1 MKKLF
6 LLFCLLFSVGLSF
19 AQTDNELTPEER
31 ERREKNIQAGNPFKK
46 FGYTPK
52 IATLSKGKY
61 LEWHDLDS
69 IVRIGSYSFHVK
81 NKDIDGYAMFE
92 DKNSEATLRPE
103 LTSRWI
109 SPDPLAEEFPE
120 WSPYNFN
127 FNNPIRFID
136 PTGMAPEDIIIK
148 GKNNSSITI
157 VTDLIDISVNAGSV
171 VGDLGG
177 NYSFNGDDIL
187 VAALDIVGIFDP
199 TGAADIAAGSIEM
212 KNGNFWGGLASY
224 AGVAVGIGDLAKSAK
239 IPKHLKTI
247 ENAIDAVHGNSK
259 LSQKAQHGYEIF
271 NKKTGDVLEY
281 GISGQKR
288 STKQIE
294 NAGSPRINQKLKTK
308 YGNDSNVGG
317 RVIQDNI
324 PNRKSGLE
332 WENKQVKQ
340 FKEANNGQKPPR
352 QIRPEG
358 N

>member
-157 VTDLIDISVNAGSV
+157 VTDLIDVTVNAGSV
-171 VGDLGG
+171 VGDMGG
-177 NYSFNGDDIL
+177 NYSFGGDDIL
-187 VAALDIVGIFDP
+187 VAALDIVGIVDP
-199 TGAADIAAGSIEM
+199 TPIADGLAASIEA
-212 KNGNFWGGLASY
+212 KNGNWGSALLSGL
-224 AGVAVGIGDLAKSAK
+224 GVVPYVGDLGKVGK

-247 ENAIDAVHGNSK
+247 NNVIDGAKSG
-259 LSQKAQHGYEIF
+259 
-271 NKKTGDVLEY
+271 KKTDFVITPKGEAIKIPDGASGPTNPNKGSGMMYQGGAGGKGMNERTSGVRIMDANKNQGKRVNY
-281 GISGQKR
+281 MNKSGQTVDPATGR
-288 STKQIE
+288 TI
-294 NAGSPRINQKLKTK
+294 
-308 YGNDSNVGG
+308 SNKDTRGHLP
-317 RVIQDNI
+317 IKD
-324 PNRKSGLE
+324 
-332 WENKQVKQ
+332 
-340 FKEANNGQKPPR
+340 
-352 QIRPEG
+352 
-358 N
+358 

>member
-1 MKKLF
+1 MKRKI
-6 LLFCLLFSVGLSF
+6 LLFGLLFSFGLGF
-19 AQTDNELTPEER
+19 AQTEKELTPEEK
-31 ERREKNIQAGNPFKK
+31 ERRERNIQAGNPFKK

-81 NKDIDGYAMFE
+81 KKDIDGYASHE

-136 PTGMAPEDIIIK
+136 PTGLAPEDIIIK

-157 VTDLIDISVNAGSV
+157 QTDLVDISVNAGSV

-177 NYSFNGDDIL
+177 NYTLAGDDIL

-199 TGAADIAAGSIEM
+199 TGVADAAAASIEFS
-212 KNGNFWGGLASY
+212 NGNFWS
-224 AGVAVGIGDLAKSAK
+224 GVASAAGIIPYVGDIGKAGK
-239 IPKHLKTI
+239 IPKHVKTI
-247 ENAIDAVHGNSK
+247 ENAVSAV
-259 LSQKAQHGYEIF
+259 
-271 NKKTGDVLEY
+271 
-281 GISGQKR
+281 
-288 STKQIE
+288 
-294 NAGSPRINQKLKTK
+294 
-308 YGNDSNVGG
+308 
-317 RVIQDNI
+317 
-324 PNRKSGLE
+324 KSGDNAASTSRAARREVMRKEGIPTSQQPTSQSKNASGREYSYEVPKAGGGTQTKSVQQQTKDRSHQGQPHWEAGKVKTDNGKPRMNNYGRPKLE
-332 WENKQVKQ
+332 NNKSKVDY
-340 FKEANNGQKPPR
+340 
-352 QIRPEG
+352 
-358 N
+358 

>member
-157 VTDLIDISVNAGSV
+157 VTDLIDVTVNAGSV
-171 VGDLGG
+171 VGDMGG
-177 NYSFNGDDIL
+177 NYSFGGDDIL
-187 VAALDIVGIFDP
+187 VAALDIVGIVDP
-199 TGAADIAAGSIEM
+199 TPIADGLAASIEA
-212 KNGNFWGGLASY
+212 KNGNWGSALLNGL
-224 AGVAVGIGDLAKSAK
+224 GVVPYVGDIGKVGK

-247 ENAIDAVHGNSK
+247 ENAIDGTKSSRAARREVMRKERIPTSQQPTSQSK
-259 LSQKAQHGYEIF
+259 NASGREYSYEVPKAGGGTQTKSVQQQTKDRSHQGQPHWEAGKVKTDNGKPRMNNYGRPKLEN
-271 NKKTGDVLEY
+271 NKSKVDY
-281 GISGQKR
+281 
-288 STKQIE
+288 
-294 NAGSPRINQKLKTK
+294 
-308 YGNDSNVGG
+308 
-317 RVIQDNI
+317 
-324 PNRKSGLE
+324 
-332 WENKQVKQ
+332 
-340 FKEANNGQKPPR
+340 
-352 QIRPEG
+352 
-358 N
+358 

>member
-31 ERREKNIQAGNPFKK
+31 ERKEKNIQAGNPFKK

-81 NKDIDGYAMFE
+81 NKDIDGYVMFE

-157 VTDLIDISVNAGSV
+157 VTDLIDVTVNAGSV

-177 NYSFNGDDIL
+177 NYSFGGDDIL
-187 VAALDIVGIFDP
+187 VAALDIVGIVDP
-199 TGAADIAAGSIEM
+199 TPIADGLAASIEA
-212 KNGNFWGGLASY
+212 KNGNWGSALLSGL
-224 AGVAVGIGDLAKSAK
+224 GVVPYVGDIGKVGK

-247 ENAIDAVHGNSK
+247 ENAISTVKQIGPAGDAGATV
-259 LSQKAQHGYEIF
+259 
-271 NKKTGDVLEY
+271 
-281 GISGQKR
+281 
-288 STKQIE
+288 TKQI
-294 NAGSPRINQKLKTK
+294 P
-308 YGNDSNVGG
+308 SNWTMKMS
-317 RVIQDNI
+317 D
-324 PNRKSGLE
+324 
-332 WENKQVKQ
+332 NKQGTKFLDPKNPSGNNVRAQRGNPNSPNPAQQQPYVKQ
-340 FKEANNGQKPPR
+340 MQNGKQVDVNGKQVPSNSAESHIPTKNFKYKKD
-352 QIRPEG
+352 
-358 N
+358 

>member
-157 VTDLIDISVNAGSV
+157 VTDLIDVTVNAGSV
-171 VGDLGG
+171 VGDMGG
-177 NYSFNGDDIL
+177 NYSFGGDDIL
-187 VAALDIVGIFDP
+187 VAALDIVGIVDP
-199 TGAADIAAGSIEM
+199 TPIADGLAASIEA
-212 KNGNFWGGLASY
+212 KNGNWGSALLSGL
-224 AGVAVGIGDLAKSAK
+224 GVVPYVGDIGKVGK

-247 ENAIDAVHGNSK
+247 ENAIDGTKSSRAARREVMRKERIPTSQQPTSQSK
-259 LSQKAQHGYEIF
+259 NASGREYSYEVPKAGGGTQTKSVQQQTKDRSHQGQPHWEAGKVKTDNGKPRMNNYGRPKLEN
-271 NKKTGDVLEY
+271 NKSKVDY
-281 GISGQKR
+281 
-288 STKQIE
+288 
-294 NAGSPRINQKLKTK
+294 
-308 YGNDSNVGG
+308 
-317 RVIQDNI
+317 
-324 PNRKSGLE
+324 
-332 WENKQVKQ
+332 
-340 FKEANNGQKPPR
+340 
-352 QIRPEG
+352 
-358 N
+358 

>member
-19 AQTDNELTPEER
+19 AQTDNQLTPEER

-157 VTDLIDISVNAGSV
+157 VTDLIDVTVNAGSV

-177 NYSFNGDDIL
+177 NYSFGGDDIL
-187 VAALDIVGIFDP
+187 VAALDIVGIVDP
-199 TGAADIAAGSIEM
+199 TPIADGLAASIEA
-212 KNGNFWGGLASY
+212 KNGNWGSALLSGL
-224 AGVAVGIGDLAKSAK
+224 GVVPYVGDLGKVGK

-247 ENAIDAVHGNSK
+247 ENAISSVKSG
-259 LSQKAQHGYEIF
+259 
-271 NKKTGDVLEY
+271 KKTDFIVTPDGVSVPKSQSQMRKGFDDAGFPKTNATQTSEKGVIHTVPTKNGKVDVRTME
-281 GISGQKR
+281 GSSKHPQRAVITHPGTNSPKTPSGKATRDKR
-288 STKQIE
+288 D
-294 NAGSPRINQKLKTK
+294 NHINQH
-308 YGNDSNVGG
+308 N
-317 RVIQDNI
+317 
-324 PNRKSGLE
+324 
-332 WENKQVKQ
+332 
-340 FKEANNGQKPPR
+340 
-352 QIRPEG
+352 
-358 N
+358 